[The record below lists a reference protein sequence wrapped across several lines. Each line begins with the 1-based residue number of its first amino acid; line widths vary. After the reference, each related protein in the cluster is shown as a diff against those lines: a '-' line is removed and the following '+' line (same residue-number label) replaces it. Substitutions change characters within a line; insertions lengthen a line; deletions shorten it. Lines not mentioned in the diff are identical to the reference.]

1 MKYSQEVK
9 DLAMKMMKRLTSE
22 STKGTPARRLQDPLA
37 RAEYYTDIS
46 KRTFRRWLKESKE
59 SAQAEDPSTR
69 QRPKKLDS
77 FDVDLILRTMT
88 DMMDRREVVT
98 LKRLQA
104 QLSQKDLEV
113 KRTTLCNILKA
124 KGFVYARS
132 QGNRK
137 VLCERPDL
145 QAARCSYLRKIYDVR
160 NNKKMDVV
168 YLDESYVNANHTC
181 PAEWMSQDRLRGRQI
196 PVGKGQRLILLHAI
210 GEVTIQEEV
219 PDAIGAVAMQ
229 DAMSDAIPIQEKTSY
244 GFLPDCLLLYKSHS
258 TDNRDYHT
266 EMNSV
271 VFEDWVEH
279 RLLPA
284 LKGPTCVVMDNAT
297 YHSRICPET
306 ASPTM
311 AARKDV
317 MKEWLRGKNIP
328 FNEGLLKPEIY
339 ELIKHHKPPKEY
351 VVDRKIEAAGHMVLR
366 LPPYHCD
373 LNPIENIWGIIKNEV
388 AMNNTS
394 FKLADMK
401 VLTDQAIKNV
411 DPTIIKNTMEHVK
424 KTEERY
430 WENDG
435 LSLSPVIENFSI
447 NIAESSSDES
457 SSENS
462 DAE

>member
-1 MKYSQEVK
+1 
-9 DLAMKMMKRLTSE
+9 
-22 STKGTPARRLQDPLA
+22 
-37 RAEYYTDIS
+37 
-46 KRTFRRWLKESKE
+46 
-59 SAQAEDPSTR
+59 
-69 QRPKKLDS
+69 
-77 FDVDLILRTMT
+77 
-88 DMMDRREVVT
+88 
-98 LKRLQA
+98 
-104 QLSQKDLEV
+104 
-113 KRTTLCNILKA
+113 
-124 KGFVYARS
+124 
-132 QGNRK
+132 
-137 VLCERPDL
+137 
-145 QAARCSYLRKIYDVR
+145 
-160 NNKKMDVV
+160 
-168 YLDESYVNANHTC
+168 
-181 PAEWMSQDRLRGRQI
+181 
-196 PVGKGQRLILLHAI
+196 
-210 GEVTIQEEV
+210 
-219 PDAIGAVAMQ
+219 
-229 DAMSDAIPIQEKTSY
+229 
-244 GFLPDCLLLYKSHS
+244 
-258 TDNRDYHT
+258 
-266 EMNSV
+266 
-271 VFEDWVEH
+271 
-279 RLLPA
+279 
-284 LKGPTCVVMDNAT
+284 MDNAT

-311 AARKDV
+311 ATRKDV

-328 FNEGLLKPEIY
+328 FNEGLLKAEIY
-339 ELIKHHKPPKEY
+339 ELIKHHKPSKEY

-430 WENDG
+430 WKNDG